1 MQAIEDD
8 FWTYPLREGDTLASN
23 EWVELHIHRLLT
35 SRFIAYALRED
46 RRADIGTAL
55 ILWSECYRQDPAG
68 TLPDDDVEL
77 AQLAKFGTDVEAWQR
92 VRAGVLHGWRAC
104 HVETEA
110 GYRTDRLGHPFI
122 AEIAE
127 RSVKRKKGRAQG
139 REAARLAVTRSRVR
153 QKMKGMAG
161 LARVAASAQAVE
173 AIVGW
178 LDDNQLFVT
187 EDNIRAGAEAA
198 VGVLRVVPYRRGEG
212 GSAGESP

>member
-1 MQAIEDD
+1 MQVIEDD

-92 VRAGVLHGWRAC
+92 VRAGVMRGWRAC
-104 HVETEA
+104 HVETAA

-127 RSVKRKKGRAQG
+127 RSVKRKKGRAQS
-139 REAARLAVTRSRVR
+139 RKAAQLAVTRSRVKK
-153 QKMKGMAG
+153 KMKEIAG
-161 LARVAASAQAVE
+161 LARMAGSDHAVDS
-173 AIVGW
+173 IVTW
-178 LDDNQLFVT
+178 LDQNHLYVT
-187 EDNIRAGAEAA
+187 EDNVRAAAEAT
-198 VGVLRVVPYRRGEG
+198 GGLLRVVPYRGGE
-212 GSAGESP
+212 AGENI